1 MTRTLLAFGDSHTA
15 GSEIDEKYSL
25 KCHSKAYPAY
35 IAKYY
40 KLDYK
45 NYAQTGGSNDWALL
59 QFNKVIKSAIKN
71 KKEVFVLF
79 NFLEPARTF
88 FYNKESELEVDQIM
102 HCHPS
107 MMEKNYIE
115 QISKRFKEKSEEE
128 YLQYLDWLYNF
139 YTKDYEKIMPLYR
152 NYLKKYSIKLFD
164 IKAIKQINYVQ
175 NICKQNNIPFIF
187 HTSCLWY
194 GGDWTSISKENF
206 YGHDKESY
214 SGNNCIRKGHMYSFW
229 GRATKHPR
237 WKHLQEEYR
246 WSEHY
251 PEEYHRYYASLL
263 INFINEQKILEGY
276 I

>member
-1 MTRTLLAFGDSHTA
+1 MVRTLLAFGDSHTA
-15 GSEIDEKYSL
+15 GSEIDEKNSES
-25 KCHSKAYPAY
+25 CHSRAYPAY

-40 KLDYK
+40 KFDYE
-45 NYAQTGGSNDWALL
+45 NYAQTGGSNDWALV
-59 QFNKVIKSAIKN
+59 QFNKVIKSVIEN

-88 FYNKESELEVDQIM
+88 FYNEESEMIPVM
-102 HCHPS
+102 HCLPN
-107 MMEKNYIE
+107 MLQKNHIKE
-115 QISKRFKEKSEEE
+115 ISKRFKPKSEKEHSE
-128 YLQYLDWLYNF
+128 YLYWLHNVYI
-139 YTKDYEKIMPLYR
+139 KDHAKIMPLYR
-152 NYLKKYSIKLFD
+152 NYLKKYSTELLD

-194 GGDWTSISKENF
+194 CGDWTSISQKNF

-214 SGNNCIRKGHMYSFW
+214 TQDNYINRGNFYSFW
-229 GRATKHPR
+229 GRATKHSR
-237 WKHLQEEYR
+237 WKHLQKEYR

-263 INFINEQKILEGY
+263 INFINNQKILEGF